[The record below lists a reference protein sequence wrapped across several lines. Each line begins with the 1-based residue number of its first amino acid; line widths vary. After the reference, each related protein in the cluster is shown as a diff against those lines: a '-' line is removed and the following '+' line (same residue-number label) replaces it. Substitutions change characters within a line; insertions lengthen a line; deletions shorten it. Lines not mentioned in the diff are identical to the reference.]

1 MWAAAS
7 WSDGKIRTLGGEM
20 AHPWVGGTQ
29 RSLLVYHVAADGTR
43 DRRTDTQ
50 PTGNDW
56 ARCAMRPTADKQAVE
71 VACDA
76 SSLPDSGT
84 VVAHIRVNADGKA
97 TVDLTGN
104 VPTGNSARPGTRK

>member
-1 MWAAAS
+1 
-7 WSDGKIRTLGGEM
+7 
-20 AHPWVGGTQ
+20 
-29 RSLLVYHVAADGTR
+29 
-43 DRRTDTQ
+43 
-50 PTGNDW
+50 
-56 ARCAMRPTADKQAVE
+56 MRPTADKQAVE